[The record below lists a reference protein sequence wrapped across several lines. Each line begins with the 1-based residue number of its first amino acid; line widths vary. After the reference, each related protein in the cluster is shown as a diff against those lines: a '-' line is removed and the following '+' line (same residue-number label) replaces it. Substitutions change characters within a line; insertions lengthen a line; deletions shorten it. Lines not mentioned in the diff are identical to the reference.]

1 MLEGIN
7 LNNLSVD
14 ESGRVSFS
22 GLSSGI
28 DLQGTVDAIIAAR
41 RIPVDRLEAT
51 VEQNEEKIAALK
63 DVRTILESLRTSL
76 SRLFG
81 QVTFGNNSDIFSAK
95 QAFASSSRV
104 DGTTASAAGNLL
116 GVTVDNAAAASNHT
130 IEILQTAKAHKVSS
144 DQVTNPSAAAGF
156 GASDQF
162 TITSDRSR
170 TSFQSSVAPLAT
182 TPLGST
188 GTLEFIDDNGT
199 IIGTVSYLA
208 TDTITDLANAISVN
222 ITDVTATVDNVA
234 NGVRLNMSGSEAF
247 RMTETTVSG
256 SVLTDLEL
264 GVTKINVNAATT
276 LNDLRDLI
284 NQANVGAT
292 ATGINASVVT
302 VTASESY
309 LVLTANDTGVTMSL
323 ADTSGTPLDTL
334 GILVGS
340 SVTGNLLGFS
350 EEYEQPYWT
359 AQAASISANSILAPD
374 GRSTADGVIADATA
388 TTHPVFTASAETITS
403 GNSYIFSTYARA
415 GDKNNLMLQVNGTG
429 FGGAE
434 SAEFNLSTGT
444 LVGGSPTAG
453 VLATN
458 VEDVGNGW
466 YRVSMKVAATTNGT
480 AIFEHY
486 PVDVTASFAGDGT
499 TVNTYLWGSQV
510 EAVAAETVPG
520 PYVSTSIK
528 IKNELQSA
536 QKAQLYADGVL
547 DQSNLIYESDFQTSA
562 AVLMESAGTL
572 SFSGASGALGTVAYT
587 SATTL
592 TQLATDITTN
602 ITGVTAAVVTDG
614 TGVRLEISSA
624 TAFTISE
631 TGGGSAISDLG
642 IDNKRKV
649 IERASN
655 TIDDLF
661 NGVTL
666 SLFAAERGTTI
677 TLDIEQDL
685 SQVKTEIFSFV
696 ESYNAM
702 RQFVNANKLVD
713 SATGDL
719 DENAGVLA
727 KSLALS
733 EVASSLSQVI
743 GAGVAGVD
751 ANFSVLSQIGVDF
764 VDITQEDPLLAE
776 NLEIDESLLDSVLL
790 SNADDVRQLF
800 SFDLTSGDPRVT
812 LLGFNGRTTYNSAGY
827 TLNLQPSTGDNQFL
841 HSEEN
846 DNAYWTQQAGVVAI
860 NDPAVTAPD
869 GTTSA
874 DGIVADATAT
884 THPLYT
890 NETVTA
896 GQSYIFSTYA
906 RAGDRNNLLLQV
918 NGAGFGG
925 AESAEFNLATGTLVG
940 APTGGVSSTSVEDAG
955 NGWYRVSMKVTASAT
970 GAAAFERYPVDV
982 TPTFAGDGTTVN
994 THLWGAQLEPVTT
1007 ETTPSSYVR
1016 TGATGAV
1023 GQAATANIGGT
1034 NDGAD
1039 DGSATV
1045 ANNVITVNTGGA
1057 EGLQLFFNGLDYI
1070 SSIQLDMTIGVG
1082 AQMFFQIGD
1091 LLDVT
1096 TGIIDGEIDELTD
1109 QNTLNNERI
1118 TEMLDRLEI
1127 QRQNLLERYISMETA
1142 IASANRIMESIR
1154 QTTEQLAGGSG
1165 N

>member
-14 ESGRVSFS
+14 ENGQVSFS
-22 GLSSGI
+22 GLSTGI
-28 DLQGTVDAIIAAR
+28 DLRGTVDAIIAAR

-81 QVTFGNNSDIFSAK
+81 QVTFGNNSDIFAAK

-104 DGTTASAAGNLL
+104 DGTTASAAGNLM
-116 GVTVDNAAAASNHT
+116 GVTVDNAAATSNHT

-144 DQVTNPSAAAGF
+144 DQVTNPSAAVGF
-156 GASDQF
+156 SASDQF
-162 TITSDRSR
+162 TITSDRTR
-170 TSFQSSVAPLAT
+170 TSFQSNVTPLST
-182 TPLGST
+182 TPLGSA
-188 GTLEFIDDNGT
+188 GTLEFTNDNGT
-199 IIGTVSYLA
+199 LIGTVSYLA

-222 ITDVTATVDNVA
+222 VTDVTATIDNVGTA
-234 NGVRLNMSGSEAF
+234 VRLNMTGSDAF
-247 RMTETTVSG
+247 RMTETSVTG
-256 SVLTDLEL
+256 SVLTDFEL
-264 GVTKINVNAATT
+264 GVTKLNVNAATT

-284 NQANVGAT
+284 NQANLGAN

-309 LVLTANDTGVTMSL
+309 LVLTANDTGVTMDL
-323 ADTSGTPLDTL
+323 ADTNGTPLDTL
-334 GILVGS
+334 GILTGAT
-340 SVTGNLLGFS
+340 VTGNSLGFS
-350 EEYEQPYWT
+350 EEYDQAFWT
-359 AQAASISANSILAPD
+359 TPSTTVSVNATTAPD
-374 GRSTADGVIADATA
+374 GTQSADGLIASTTSSTHRAYTA
-388 TTHPVFTASAETITS
+388 TPEPITA
-403 GNSYIFSTYARA
+403 GNNYLFSTYAKA
-415 GDKNNLMLQVNGTG
+415 GDKNNMMLQVNGTG

-434 SAEFNLSTGT
+434 FAEFDLLNGVVVGT
-444 LVGGSPTAG
+444 SGAAVTN
-453 VLATN
+453 TN

-466 YRVSMKVAATTNGT
+466 YRVSMKVAGTATGT

-486 PVDVTASFAGDGT
+486 SLDGGATFAGDGV
-499 TVNTYLWGSQV
+499 TVNTYLWGSQL
-510 EAVAAETVPG
+510 ETVTTETAPS

-528 IKNELQSA
+528 IKNELQGA
-536 QKAQLYADGVL
+536 QNAQLYADGVL

-562 AVLMESAGTL
+562 AILMESAGTL
-572 SFSGASGALGTVAYT
+572 SLSGASGALGTVAYT

-602 ITGVTAAVVTDG
+602 IAGVTAAVVTDG

-666 SLFAAERGTTI
+666 SLFAAEKGTTV
-677 TLDIEQDL
+677 TLDVEQDL
-685 SQVKTEIFSFV
+685 SQVKTEIFSLV

-702 RQFVNANKLVD
+702 RQFVNANSLVD

-719 DENAGVLA
+719 DDNAGVLA

-764 VDITQEDPLLAE
+764 VDLTQEDPLLAE
-776 NLEIDESLLDSVLL
+776 NLEIDEALLDSMLL
-790 SNADDVRQLF
+790 SNADDVRKLF
-800 SFDLTSGDPRVT
+800 TFDMTSGDPRVT
-812 LLGFNGRTTYNSAGY
+812 LLGFNGRTTYDAAGY

-846 DNAYWTQQAGVVAI
+846 ENAYWTQQAGVVAI

-869 GTTSA
+869 GTISA
-874 DGIVADATAT
+874 DGIVADATNT
-884 THPLYT
+884 THRIFST
-890 NETVTA
+890 ETVTA

-906 RAGDRNNLLLQV
+906 RAGDKDNLLLQV

-925 AESAEFNLATGTLVG
+925 FEGAEFDLSTGALVG
-940 APTGGVSSTSVEDAG
+940 GSPTAGVQATSIEDAG
-955 NGWYRVSMKVTASAT
+955 DGWYRVSMKVAATAT
-970 GAAAFERYPVDV
+970 GTSIFERYPVDV
-982 TPTFAGDGTTVN
+982 TPTFTGDGSTVN
-994 THLWGAQLEPVTT
+994 THVWGAQLEPVTT

-1016 TGATGAV
+1016 TSATAAV

-1034 NDGAD
+1034 IDGAD

-1045 ANNVITVNTGGA
+1045 ANNVITVNTGA
-1057 EGLQLFFNGLDYI
+1057 SEGLQLFFNGLDYI
-1070 SSIQLDMTIGVG
+1070 SSIQLDFTVGVG
-1082 AQMFFQIGD
+1082 AQMYFQIGD
-1091 LLDVT
+1091 LLDT
-1096 TGIIDGEIDELTD
+1096 ATGIIDGEIDELTD

-1118 TEMLDRLEI
+1118 TEMMDRLDI

-1142 IASANRIMESIR
+1142 VASANRIMESIR
-1154 QTTEQLAGGSG
+1154 QTTEQLAGNS
-1165 N
+1165 

>member
-51 VEQNEEKIAALK
+51 VEQNEEKIASLK
-63 DVRTILESLRTSL
+63 DLRTILESMRTSL

-81 QVTFGNNSDIFSAK
+81 QVTFGNNNDIFSAK

-104 DGTTASAAGNLL
+104 DGTTASAAGNLI
-116 GVTVDNAAAASNHT
+116 GVTVDNAAATSNHT

-144 DQVTNPSAAAGF
+144 DQITNPSAAVGF
-156 GASDQF
+156 GASDEF
-162 TITSDRSR
+162 TISSDRTR
-170 TSFQSSVAPLAT
+170 TSFQSSVAPLGT
-182 TPLGST
+182 TPLGSA
-188 GTLEFIDDNGT
+188 GTLEFTDDNGT
-199 IIGTVSYLA
+199 VIGTVSYLA
-208 TDTITDLANAISVN
+208 TDTIDDLATAISTNV
-222 ITDVTATVDNVA
+222 TGVTATVDNVA
-234 NGVRLNMSGSEAF
+234 NGVRLNLTGTDAF
-247 RMTETTVSG
+247 RMTETTVTG
-256 SVLTDLEL
+256 SVLTDFQL
-264 GVTKINVNAATT
+264 GVTKIAVSSATT

-284 NQANVGAT
+284 NQANLGAN

-309 LVLTANDTGVTMSL
+309 LVLTADDTGVTMDL

-334 GILVGS
+334 GILVGAT
-340 SVTGNLLGFS
+340 VTGNLLEFS
-350 EEYEQPYWT
+350 EEYEQAYWT
-359 AQAASISANSILAPD
+359 TPTGTISTNAIIAPD
-374 GRSTADGVIADATA
+374 GTMTADGLIADTSPGAHPTYTTTA
-388 TTHPVFTASAETITS
+388 EPITAGT
-403 GNSYIFSTYARA
+403 NYMFSTYAKA
-415 GDKNNLMLQVNGTG
+415 GDVDNFRLQVNGTG
-429 FGGAE
+429 FGGFE
-434 SAEFNLSTGT
+434 YAEFDLANGLALGT
-444 LVGGSPTAG
+444 SGPAV
-453 VLATN
+453 TN
-458 VEDVGNGW
+458 TNIEDVGNGW
-466 YRVSMKVAATTNGT
+466 YRVSMKVSGTANGT
-480 AIFEHY
+480 ALFEHY
-486 PVDVTASFAGDGT
+486 PVDVTTSFVGDGA

-510 EAVAAETVPG
+510 ETVTAETVPG

-528 IKNELQSA
+528 IKNELQGA
-536 QKAQLYADGVL
+536 QNAQLYADGVL
-547 DQSNLIYESDFQTSA
+547 DQSNLIYESDFQTSST
-562 AVLMESAGTL
+562 VLVGSAGTL
-572 SFSGASGALGTVAYT
+572 SFSGTSGALGTVAYT
-587 SATTL
+587 GATTL
-592 TQLATDITTN
+592 AQLATDITAN
-602 ITGVTAAVVTDG
+602 VTGVTASVVTDG
-614 TGVRLEISSA
+614 TGARLEISSA
-624 TAFTISE
+624 TAFTLSE

-666 SLFAAERGTTI
+666 SLFAAEKGTTI
-677 TLDIEQDL
+677 TLDVEQDL

-696 ESYNAM
+696 EAYNAM

-713 SATGDL
+713 TATGEL
-719 DENAGVLA
+719 DEEAGVLS

-733 EVASSLSQVI
+733 EVASSLSQII

-764 VDITQEDPLLAE
+764 VDINQEDPLLAE
-776 NLEIDESLLDSVLL
+776 NLDIDEALLDSMLL
-790 SNADDVRQLF
+790 SNADDVRKLF

-812 LLGFNGRTTYNSAGY
+812 LLGFNGQTTYNSSGY

-841 HSEEN
+841 YSEEN
-846 DNAYWTQQAGVVAI
+846 ENAYWTQQAGVVAT

-874 DGIVADATAT
+874 DGVVADATLT

-890 NETVTA
+890 TENVTA
-896 GQSYIFSTYA
+896 GQSYIYSTYA
-906 RAGDRNNLLLQV
+906 RAGDKNNLLLQV

-940 APTGGVSSTSVEDAG
+940 APTGGVSATSIEDAG

-970 GAAAFERYPVDV
+970 ASALFERYPVDV
-982 TPTFAGDGTTVN
+982 TPTYAGDGVTVN

-1016 TGATGAV
+1016 TSSTAAV
-1023 GQAATANIGGT
+1023 GQAATANVGGP
-1034 NDGAD
+1034 NDGSD

-1070 SSIQLDMTIGVG
+1070 SSIQLDVTVGVG
-1082 AQMFFQIGD
+1082 AQLYFQIGD
-1091 LLDVT
+1091 LLDT
-1096 TGIIDGEIDELTD
+1096 ATGIIDGEIDELTD

-1142 IASANRIMESIR
+1142 IASANNIMESIR
-1154 QTTEQLAGGSG
+1154 QTTEQLAAGDS
-1165 N
+1165 

>member
-14 ESGRVSFS
+14 DNGRVSFS

-51 VEQNEEKIAALK
+51 VEANEDKIAALK

-95 QAFASSSRV
+95 QAFASSSRI

-116 GVTVDNAAAASNHT
+116 GVTVDNAAATSNHT

-144 DQVTNPSAAAGF
+144 DQVTNPSAAIGF

-162 TITSDRSR
+162 TITSDKTR
-170 TSFQSSVAPLAT
+170 TSFQSSVTPLST
-182 TPLGST
+182 TPLGSA
-188 GTLEFIDDNGT
+188 GTLEFTNDNGT
-199 IIGTVSYLA
+199 LIGTVPYLA
-208 TDTITDLANAISVN
+208 TDTISDLATAISSTV
-222 ITDVTATVDNVA
+222 TDVSATVDNVA
-234 NGVRLNMSGSEAF
+234 NGVRLNITGSEPF
-247 RMTETTVSG
+247 RMTETTATG
-256 SVLTDLEL
+256 SVLTDFEL

-284 NQANVGAT
+284 NQANLGAN

-309 LVLTANDTGVTMSL
+309 LVLTADDTGITMAL
-323 ADTSGTPLDTL
+323 ADTSGTPLDTI
-334 GILVGS
+334 GVLVGA
-340 SVTGNLLGFS
+340 SVTGNLLEFS
-350 EEYEQPYWT
+350 EEYEQPFWT
-359 AQAASISANSILAPD
+359 TPSTTVSVNAITAPD
-374 GRSTADGVIADATA
+374 GTQTADGLIANTTS
-388 TTHPVFTASAETITS
+388 TTHRAYTTTPETITV
-403 GNSYIFSTYARA
+403 GNNYFFSTYAKA
-415 GDKNNLMLQVNGTG
+415 GDKNNMMLQVNGTG

-434 SAEFNLSTGT
+434 FAEFDVANGLVVGT
-444 LVGGSPTAG
+444 SGAA
-453 VLATN
+453 VLESN
-458 VEDVGNGW
+458 IEDVGNGW
-466 YRVSMKVAATTNGT
+466 YRVSMKVAATATGT

-486 PVDVTASFAGDGT
+486 SMDGGATFAGDGA
-499 TVNTYLWGSQV
+499 TVNTYLWGSQLETV
-510 EAVAAETVPG
+510 TAETVPS

-528 IKNELQSA
+528 IKNELQGA
-536 QKAQLYADGVL
+536 QNAQLYADGVL

-562 AVLMESAGTL
+562 TVLVGSTGTL
-572 SFSGASGALGTVAYT
+572 SFSDASGSLGTVGYT
-587 SATTL
+587 GATTL

-602 ITGVTAAVVTDG
+602 ITGVTASIVTDG
-614 TGVRLEISSA
+614 TGARLEITSA

-661 NGVTL
+661 NGITL
-666 SLFAAERGTTI
+666 SLFAAEKGTTI
-677 TLDIEQDL
+677 TLDVEQDL

-696 ESYNAM
+696 DSYNAM
-702 RQFVNANKLVD
+702 RQFVNSNKLID
-713 SATGDL
+713 TATGDL
-719 DENAGVLA
+719 DANAGVLA

-733 EVASSLSQVI
+733 EVASSLSQII
-743 GAGVAGVD
+743 GTGVAGVD
-751 ANFSVLSQIGVDF
+751 ANFTVLSQIGVDF

-776 NLEIDESLLDSVLL
+776 NLEIDEALLDSMLL
-790 SNADDVRQLF
+790 SNADDVRKLF
-800 SFDLTSGDPRVT
+800 TFDLTSGDPRVT
-812 LLGFNGRTTYNSAGY
+812 LLGFNGQTSYDSAGY

-841 HSEEN
+841 YSEEN
-846 DNAYWTQQAGVVAI
+846 ENAYWIQQAGAIAI
-860 NDPAVTAPD
+860 NNTTAPD
-869 GTTSA
+869 GTTTA

-884 THPLYT
+884 THRIYT
-890 NETVTA
+890 TETVTA
-896 GQSYIFSTYA
+896 GQSYIYSTYA
-906 RAGDRNNLLLQV
+906 KVGDKDKLLLQV

-925 AESAEFNLATGTLVG
+925 PESAEFDLSTGALVG
-940 APTGGVSSTSVEDAG
+940 APTGGVSSTSIEDAG
-955 NGWYRVSMKVTASAT
+955 NGWYRISMKVTASAT
-970 GAAAFERYPVDV
+970 GAAIFERYPVDA
-982 TPTFAGDGTTVN
+982 TPTFAGDGATVN
-994 THLWGAQLEPVTT
+994 TFVWGAQLEPVTT
-1007 ETTPSSYVR
+1007 ETSPSSYVQ
-1016 TGATGAV
+1016 TTATAAV
-1023 GQAATANIGGT
+1023 GQAATANIGGPS
-1034 NDGAD
+1034 DGSD

-1045 ANNVITVNTGGA
+1045 VNNVITVNTGSA
-1057 EGLQLFFNGLDYI
+1057 EGLQLFFNGLNFV
-1070 SSIQLDMTIGVG
+1070 SSIQLDLTVGVG
-1082 AQMFFQIGD
+1082 AQMYFEIGD

-1127 QRQNLLERYISMETA
+1127 QRRNLLERYISMETA
-1142 IASANRIMESIR
+1142 VASANRIMDSIK
-1154 QTTEQLAGGSG
+1154 QTTDQLAKSGS
-1165 N
+1165 